1 MSFVKNSAM
10 SIKERVFHSAL
21 FEGLAVSL
29 SILGLVT
36 FTDHDIVSLSGTMIV
51 ISTMAMLW
59 NFFFNYYFDRII
71 TGPREKRSL
80 SLRVI
85 HIILFEAGLLFFTVP
100 VMAFILHVNLWDA
113 FIMDLGVTIF
123 ITIYAF
129 SFNLIYDNVRAAYFQ
144 SRQIVS

>member
-1 MSFVKNSAM
+1 MSFVKSSVM
-10 SIKERVFHSAL
+10 SIKERIFHSAL

-29 SILGLVT
+29 SILGLMV
-36 FTDHDIVSLSGTMIV
+36 FTDHDIIALSGTMVV

-59 NFFFNYYFDRII
+59 NFVFNYYFDRTI

-85 HIILFEAGLLFFTVP
+85 HIISFEAGLLFFTVP
-100 VMAFILHVNLWDA
+100 VMAFILQVNLWDA

-129 SFNLIYDNVRAAYFQ
+129 LFNLIYDNVRAIYFQ
-144 SRQIVS
+144 SRQVTS

>member
-1 MSFVKNSAM
+1 MSFVKSSVM
-10 SIKERVFHSAL
+10 SIKERIFHSAL

-29 SILGLVT
+29 SILGLMV
-36 FTDHDIVSLSGTMIV
+36 FTDHDIIALSGTMVV

-59 NFFFNYYFDRII
+59 NFVFNYYFDRII

-85 HIILFEAGLLFFTVP
+85 HIISFEAGLLFFTVP
-100 VMAFILHVNLWDA
+100 VMAFILQVNLWDA

-129 SFNLIYDNVRAAYFQ
+129 LFNLIYDNVRAIYFQ
-144 SRQIVS
+144 SRQVTS